1 VRRPGATALLR
12 LGLVAAACVGAAGV
26 IPASQAAR
34 SSTVALSSP
43 SSQQAYVGTPMRTNK
58 TLDEPRNRAVRY
70 RGPSVVLQSSFI
82 GRESGEPT
90 VGVDKSGAIFFPGD
104 TFDTPGNTLARNL
117 EMRSTDGGRTWTDV
131 SPKTANAGPN
141 SHPVTL
147 DTITY
152 VDKDYGRVFTVDT
165 LAAEGSLLSFTD
177 DRGATWTSSFSA
189 AEGVDDHETIAA
201 GVVPAGSG
209 LVTLDPKFPKIVY
222 YCVNTVAAVS
232 CSRSLDGGVTFTQM
246 NSPFPTHPAQSLPD
260 SALCSSLTGH
270 LQTDSR
276 GYVYLPSAFNE
287 DQGCGIPSVAVSTD
301 GGTTWVDHPVS
312 QIHDPLNAMAV
323 AADNGGNN
331 TNLYVVWQ
339 DDKWNL
345 PYLAV
350 SKDLGVHWSTPVM
363 IAPPGVKVT
372 NFPSLAVGDRGHVVV
387 TFPGS
392 TDAHANTDKHKSP
405 WSYYVVFSQNA
416 LSEHP
421 TFVSQVARIP
431 TSLGGGTTM
440 HRGPC
445 SGRCAG
451 LFDFL
456 DVQTAP
462 TPGSPAYATL
472 SDDCTGACVK
482 SAAGKSNDTD
492 AGAGILVREL
502 AGPSMSGRAAALPRQ
517 KGAAA
522 SPAMAASGLLTVPF
536 GLALFRRR
544 RTTS

>member
-1 VRRPGATALLR
+1 LR
-12 LGLVAAACVGAAGV
+12 LGLVGAACAGV
-26 IPASQAAR
+26 AAVMPASQAAH
-34 SSTVALSSP
+34 SANVALSTGSTQ
-43 SSQQAYVGTPMRTNK
+43 SAFVATPLKSNK
-58 TLDEPRNRAVRY
+58 TLNEPQNRRAHY
-70 RGPSVVLQSSFI
+70 SGPSVVLQSSYI

-90 VGVDKSGAIFFPGD
+90 VGVDKKGTIFFPGD
-104 TFDTPGNTLARNL
+104 TFDTPGGALARNL
-117 EMRSTDGGRTWTDV
+117 ELRSTDGGKTWTDV
-131 SPKTANAGPN
+131 SPKTGNVGPD

-152 VDKDYGRVFTVDT
+152 MDKDYGRVFTVDT
-165 LAAEGSLLSFTD
+165 LAAEGSLISFSD
-177 DRGATWTSSFSA
+177 DRGATWTSSFA
-189 AEGVDDHETIAA
+189 AAAGVDDHETIAT

-209 LVTLDPKFPKIVY
+209 LGTLDPKFPKIVY

-246 NSPFPTHPAQSLPD
+246 NTPFPTHPTQALPL

-270 LQTDSR
+270 LQTDAR
-276 GYVYLPSAFNE
+276 GYLYLPSAFN
-287 DQGCGIPSVAVSTD
+287 DVAGCGVPSVAVSTD

-312 QIHDPLNAMAV
+312 QIHDPFNAMAV

-363 IAPPGVKVT
+363 VAPPGVTVT
-372 NFPSLAVGDRGHVVV
+372 NFPSLAVGDRGHVVI

-392 TDAHANTDKHKSP
+392 ADAQANTDKRKSP
-405 WSYYVVFSQNA
+405 WSYYAVFSQNA
-416 LSEHP
+416 LSPRP

-431 TSLGGGTTM
+431 AALGGGTTM

-472 SDDCTGACVK
+472 SDDCTGPCVASPANK
-482 SAAGKSNDTD
+482 SRDVS
-492 AGAGILVREL
+492 AGAGILVREV
-502 AGPSMSGRAAALPRQ
+502 AGPSLSGRAKALPKQ
-517 KGAAA
+517 KGVVA
-522 SPAMAASGLLTVPF
+522 SPALAASGLLALPF
-536 GLALFRRR
+536 GLALLRRR
-544 RTTS
+544 RTAA